1 MAKKGDT
8 KIVRNI
14 KYIWTGTRWKTTP
27 GGGKPTT
34 QTRKG
39 QVRRIMSRGTG
50 TTPGANPERHDAYRT
65 GNRKTERQI
74 AAEEKAKSTK
84 PTKPTKPIKPTKP
97 TKPTPTPKP
106 TNRGAG
112 NGAPGASSAVTRPQ
126 AEKKKVRGGNNK
138 AGRTSRLE
146 DALASVKKYSFKKKK

>member
-8 KIVRNI
+8 KIVNNARYTYDGKKWKVTGPPRTMTSEQARNARNR
-14 KYIWTGTRWKTTP
+14 KNQRTP
-27 GGGKPTT
+27 GY
-34 QTRKG
+34 
-39 QVRRIMSRGTG
+39 
-50 TTPGANPERHDAYRT
+50 NPERGDAYRT

-74 AAEEKAKSTK
+74 AAEQEAKSKPKPKPK
-84 PTKPTKPIKPTKP
+84 PTKPA
-97 TKPTPTPKP
+97 KP

-146 DALASVKKYSFKKKK
+146 AALASVKKYTPKKNKK